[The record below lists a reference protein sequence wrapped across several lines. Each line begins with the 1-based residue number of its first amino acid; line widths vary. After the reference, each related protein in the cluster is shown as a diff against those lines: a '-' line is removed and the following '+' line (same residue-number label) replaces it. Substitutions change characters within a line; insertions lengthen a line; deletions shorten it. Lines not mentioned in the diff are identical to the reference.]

1 MFKLRKYTVERGF
14 KVLIRDPPPS
24 GSLKVY
30 GLSPIIGWITEWVPI
45 ETYSVT
51 SETTELLIPAKAYPK
66 YKFELYDDSYLLYS
80 KEVDAPEKGIVGVK
94 LYGWFGCHWRTTI
107 VEAPDKVRSGERFKL
122 KARLFKTPDIPAGKG
137 LPVVFYRKVGE
148 EEKSIGSNFTD
159 ENGYAVI
166 TTSETL
172 PEGKEELE
180 VEYYA
185 VYEYEDTYAE
195 PVVVTVVSEEAP
207 TNAWEQFVS
216 LIKQFLESMGIEV
229 TMEQANAIAMGIVG
243 FVALSFLSS
252 LLR

>member
-30 GLSPIIGWITEWVPI
+30 FLATAGWSPLG
-45 ETYSVT
+45 TYPVT
-51 SETTELLIPAKAYPK
+51 SETTELLIETPYITKH
-66 YKFELYDDSYLLYS
+66 KFELYDDSYLLYS
-80 KEVDAPEKGIVGVK
+80 KEADAPEKGIVEVK
-94 LYGWFGCHWRTTI
+94 LYGWYGCHWRTTI
-107 VEAPDKVRSGERFKL
+107 VEAPTKVKSGESFKL
-122 KARLFKTPDIPAGKG
+122 KARLFKTPDIPAEKG

-148 EEKSIGSNFTD
+148 EEKSIGSNVTD
-159 ENGYAVI
+159 ENGYVVI

-172 PEGKEELE
+172 PEDKEELE

-195 PVVVTVVSEEAP
+195 SVIVTVVSEEVP
-207 TNAWEQFVS
+207 TNLWEQFVS
-216 LIKQFLESMGIEV
+216 LVKQFLESMGIEV

-243 FVALSFLSS
+243 FIALSFLLS